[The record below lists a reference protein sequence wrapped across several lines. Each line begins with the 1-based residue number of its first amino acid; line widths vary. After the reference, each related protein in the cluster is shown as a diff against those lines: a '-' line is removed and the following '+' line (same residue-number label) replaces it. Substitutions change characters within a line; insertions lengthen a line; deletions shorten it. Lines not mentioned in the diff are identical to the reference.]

1 MNGIKLVLVTSFV
14 LMLLWAF
21 RNRRRVG
28 LQAGG
33 RLIAVGVVVLAI
45 ASVLHPDLT
54 QWMAERL
61 GVTRGA
67 DLVLYLFIVV
77 ATITAVFNRLRAR
90 DLEQRLTE
98 VVRVMALRDAALMNG
113 LPGEDRTR
121 DEDGDGT
128 DRRG

>member
-1 MNGIKLVLVTSFV
+1 MNGIKFVLVSSF
-14 LMLLWAF
+14 LFLLVWAF

-33 RLIAVGVVVLAI
+33 RLLAVGIALLAV

-54 QWMAERL
+54 QWLAEQL
-61 GVTRGA
+61 GVTRGT

-77 ATITAVFNRLRAR
+77 ASSAAVVSRLRVR
-90 DLEQRLTE
+90 DLEQRLGE

-113 LPGEDRTR
+113 LPGDDRERPIT
-121 DEDGDGT
+121 EP
-128 DRRG
+128 

>member
-1 MNGIKLVLVTSFV
+1 VSGIKIVLVSAFIA
-14 LMLLWAF
+14 LLLWAL

-33 RLIAVGVVVLAI
+33 RLLVVGVVVLAV

-61 GVTRGA
+61 GVTRGT

-77 ATITAVFNRLRAR
+77 TSTTAVITRLRFR
-90 DLEQRLTE
+90 DLEQRMQD
-98 VVRVMALRDAALMNG
+98 VVRVMALRDAALLNG
-113 LPGEDRTR
+113 LPGEDRP
-121 DEDGDGT
+121 DES
-128 DRRG
+128 